1 VVDTAVKANQ
11 LNFATQGI
19 YMWAIGLVKVS
30 IGLFLLRFAPRR
42 GYKVFIW
49 AIIGLSVIGQLKCAA
64 DCSSVDV
71 VIYDG
76 LLLRKCLCLV
86 RSQSNGLDAHLSMQK
101 YPVNMGLKHQV
112 KMFPSDAAVATE
124 LHKHRYVMRRR
135 CCYQADIDSSEY
147 PDRPD
152 LRHTARFHA
161 TVCLFPFFEPW
172 N

>member
-1 VVDTAVKANQ
+1 MDTAVKANQ

-42 GYKVFIW
+42 GYRVFIW
-49 AIIGLSVIGQLKCAA
+49 AIIGLSVIACLKCAA
-64 DCSSVDV
+64 DCCSVHV
-71 VIYDG
+71 VIYDD
-76 LLLRKCLCLV
+76 LLLRKCIRPV
-86 RSQSNGLDAHLSMQK
+86 RSQSNGLDSHLPMPK
-101 YPVNMGLKHQV
+101 YPVNMGSKRHV
-112 KMFPSDAAVATE
+112 KMFQSDAAVATE

-152 LRHTARFHA
+152 FRHTARFHA
-161 TVCLFPFFEPW
+161 AVCLLPIPLS
-172 N
+172 